1 MIETTRKLFFDWL
14 PCSQREVRLSVSLSS
29 WEGLRGAVA
38 VLALLPECSVQSG
51 CPSASIFTAAAP
63 ETRPRERH
71 GSMQAAGPVSAY
83 AEPPL
88 GDRSCGPATQICFF
102 DINGAF
108 STGTHRLRLQLLE
121 VARVRF
127 SFRMVRGSVG
137 AVPRST
143 VCISLARC
151 SAWAAV
157 RLLQRVL
164 PDAVRF
170 LTRLFTVEAKQEIAK
185 LCH

>member
-1 MIETTRKLFFDWL
+1 
-14 PCSQREVRLSVSLSS
+14 
-29 WEGLRGAVA
+29 
-38 VLALLPECSVQSG
+38 
-51 CPSASIFTAAAP
+51 
-63 ETRPRERH
+63 
-71 GSMQAAGPVSAY
+71 MQAAGPVSAY

-102 DINGAF
+102 GINGAF

-121 VARVRF
+121 VALVRF
-127 SFRMVRGSVG
+127 SSRMWSVG
-137 AVPRST
+137 AVPRSA